1 MYKLYALSVIIFP
14 FCLYFF
20 LKLLNWILNY
30 FMSKVKTESER
41 YFIIMLFIGIMVFAI
56 KKMN

>member
-56 KKMN
+56 KK